1 MHSDT
6 SNEDYIGQANDVSMG
21 QWDNYDD
28 THTDEQDWRTILGKR
43 LHHLSY
49 VDVSCIEFKSMADGD
64 DFYNAYVKFVGFSV
78 RKDDVKRDKNNIVI
92 SRRWVCAKE
101 GFRKIKHKET
111 MIVNAIQNRLLDV
124 VAWLLSVWSTI
135 KSQMNGRL

>member
-1 MHSDT
+1 M
-6 SNEDYIGQANDVSMG
+6 
-21 QWDNYDD
+21 
-28 THTDEQDWRTILGKR
+28 GKR

-101 GFRKIKHKET
+101 GF
-111 MIVNAIQNRLLDV
+111 
-124 VAWLLSVWSTI
+124 
-135 KSQMNGRL
+135 